1 MEWQG
6 WFSVSTTVAVL
17 ATLVFTRINSEFVL
31 MTAVTVLNLLGILNA
46 KEALG
51 GFSNTGLIT
60 VAAMFI
66 VAAGIQASGGVDLF
80 VNRILGAPKS
90 EKSALFRMIVP
101 IVAFSA
107 FLNNTPLVATMI
119 PAVTRWSKRI
129 GVSPSRLLMP
139 LSYAA
144 IVGGTITLIG
154 TSTNLVVNG
163 QYQLL
168 TGKAGFK
175 LFDISGPGLILASF
189 AILYLIFVLPKL
201 LPDRQDAAQQFSNP
215 KEFTFEVAVAVNG
228 PLVGKTI
235 EEAGLRHLRRIYL
248 VEIERHGGIVTAV
261 GSEERLQGGDRLVF
275 VGETSAIMDILRI
288 NGLVSSD
295 GSEPVIS
302 KKAPE
307 RRLVEAVVS
316 PHCDC
321 IGQSIRN
328 SRFRDRYGAVVLA
341 VARHGEAVQ
350 GNLGSIEIQSGDLM
364 LLEARPAF
372 VTRQRHEKDFLLI
385 NDLDEEK
392 PRHDLAVLSWLILLS
407 VVGLAA
413 FEVIDMLKAALLG
426 AVLMVVSGCCSIA
439 DAKRSLDLG
448 VIITIAGSFALGNAL
463 EKTGAAK
470 FLAEQL
476 LAFAGDNP
484 LLLLAVTYLIVWL
497 LTEIITNNAAAA
509 LMLPI
514 VLAITRQ
521 LQLNPEPY
529 VVAVMFAASASFA
542 TPLGYQ
548 TNMMIFGPGGY
559 RFSDFLRAGIPLNLV
574 CSAVMVTVIPFFWP
588 LQG

>member
-6 WFSVSTTVAVL
+6 WFSVLTIITVL
-17 ATLVFTRINSEFVL
+17 LTLVFTRLSSEFVL
-31 MTAVTVLNLLGILNA
+31 MTAVTVLSFLGILNA
-46 KEALG
+46 NEALG

-60 VAAMFI
+60 VAALFI

-80 VNRILGAPKS
+80 VNKILGAPKS
-90 EKSALFRMIVP
+90 ERSALFRMVIP

-129 GVSPSRLLMP
+129 GVPQSRLLMP

-144 IVGGTITLIG
+144 ILGGTMTMIG

-163 QYQLL
+163 QYELL
-168 TGKAGFK
+168 TGKPGFK
-175 LFDISGPGLILASF
+175 LFDISGPGLILAF
-189 AILYLIFVLPKL
+189 FGILYLIYLLPKW
-201 LPDRQDAAQQFSNP
+201 LPERQDPGQKFSNP
-215 KEFTFEVAVAVNG
+215 KEFTFEVAVALNG

-235 EEAGLRHLRRIYL
+235 EEAGLRHLKRIYL

-275 VGETSAIMDILRI
+275 VGETAAIIDILRI
-288 NGLVSSD
+288 NGLVSS
-295 GSEPVIS
+295 GSADPVIA

-321 IGQSIRN
+321 IGQSIRH

-341 VARHGEAVQ
+341 VARHGEPVQ

-364 LLEARPAF
+364 LLEARPTF

-385 NDLDEEK
+385 NDLEEEK
-392 PRHDLAVLSWLILLS
+392 PRHDLALLSWFILLGI
-407 VVGLAA
+407 VGLAS
-413 FEVIDMLKAALLG
+413 FDVIDMLKASLLG
-426 AVLMVVSGCCSIA
+426 AILMIVSGCLSIGE
-439 DAKRSLDLG
+439 AKRSLDLS

-463 EKTGAAK
+463 ENTGAAK
-470 FLAEQL
+470 FLGEQL
-476 LAFAGDNP
+476 LHFAGSNP
-484 LLLLAVTYLIVWL
+484 WIILLVTYAIVSM
-497 LTEIITNNAAAA
+497 LTEVITNNAAAV

-514 VLAITRQ
+514 VLSITRQ
-521 LQLNPEPY
+521 LHLNTEPF

-548 TNMMIFGPGGY
+548 TNMMIFTPGGY
-559 RFSDFLRAGIPLNLV
+559 RFSDFFRVGIPLNIL
-574 CSAVMVTVIPFFWP
+574 CGIVTVAAIPFFWP
-588 LQG
+588 LQS

>member
-6 WFSVSTTVAVL
+6 WFSVATTVAVL
-17 ATLVFTRINSEFVL
+17 LTLVFTHLSSEFVL
-31 MTAVTVLNLLGILNA
+31 MTAATLLTFLGILTPND
-46 KEALG
+46 ALG
-51 GFSNTGLIT
+51 GFSNSGLIT

-66 VAAGIQASGGVDLF
+66 VAAGVQASGGVDLF
-80 VNRILGAPKS
+80 VNKLLGTPKS
-90 EKSALFRMIVP
+90 EKSALFRMVLP
-101 IVAFSA
+101 IVVFSG

-144 IVGGTITLIG
+144 IIGGTVTMIG

-168 TGKAGFK
+168 TGKPGFK
-175 LFDISGPGLILASF
+175 LFDISGPGLALAF
-189 AILYLIFVLPKL
+189 FGILYLIFVLPKL
-201 LPDRQDAAQQFSNP
+201 LPDRQSMTQQFSNP
-215 KEFTFEVAVAVNG
+215 KEFTFEVAVALNG
-228 PLVGKTI
+228 PLIGKTI

-248 VEIERHGGIVTAV
+248 VEIERNGGIVTAV

-275 VGETSAIMDILRI
+275 VGETSAIIDILRI
-288 NGLVSSD
+288 NGLVASD
-295 GSEPVIS
+295 SVDPVIT

-328 SRFRDRYGAVVLA
+328 SHFRDRYGAVVLA
-341 VARHGEAVQ
+341 VARHGEPVQ

-392 PRHDLAVLSWLILLS
+392 PRHDLAVLSWLILLGI
-407 VVGLAA
+407 VGLAT
-413 FEVIDMLKAALLG
+413 FNVIDMLKASLLG
-426 AVLMVVSGCCSIA
+426 AILMIASGCVSIGE
-439 DAKRSLDLG
+439 AKRSLDLS

-463 EKTGAAK
+463 EKSGAAK
-470 FLAEQL
+470 FLGEQL
-476 LAFAGDNP
+476 LNFSGSNP
-484 LLLLAVTYLIVWL
+484 WLLLLLTYAIVSM
-497 LTEIITNNAAAA
+497 LTEVITNNAAAS
-509 LMLPI
+509 LTLPI
-514 VLAITRQ
+514 ALSITQ
-521 LQLNPEPY
+521 QTGLNPEPF
-529 VVAVMFAASASFA
+529 VVAVMFAASASFS

-548 TNMMIFGPGGY
+548 TNMMIFTPGGY
-559 RFSDFLRAGIPLNLV
+559 RFSDFFRVGIPLNILG
-574 CSAVMVTVIPFFWP
+574 AIVTVASIPFFWP
-588 LQG
+588 LQS